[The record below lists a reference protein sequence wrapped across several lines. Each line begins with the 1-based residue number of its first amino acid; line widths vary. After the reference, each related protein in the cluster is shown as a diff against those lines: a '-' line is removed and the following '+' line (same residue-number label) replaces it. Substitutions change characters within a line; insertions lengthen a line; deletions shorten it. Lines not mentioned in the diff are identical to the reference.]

1 MVFSELEHHELAEAA
16 ESVGISQT
24 HFVFRFLK
32 NWFLEW
38 LAGFCPVPSW
48 RASLHRLRGVQ
59 IGNNAYIGYGV
70 IIDRVYPDKVSI
82 EDFAVVADR
91 CIITAHGCG
100 SIPLQHL
107 YPRQVKPVR
116 IGRGAW
122 LSPAC
127 IVIMGVEIGEEAVI
141 GTGAVVTRSIPPRSV
156 AVGVPARVIRTLDI
170 NLPAS
175 TSSGMPPG
183 TPSPDTSESSQAGR
197 SRGTGMFVP
206 MPLYPLVFEELFP

>member
-1 MVFSELEHHELAEAA
+1 LVFSELEHHELADAA
-16 ESVGISQT
+16 GSLGISRT
-24 HFVFRFLK
+24 RFVFRFLK

-48 RASLHRLRGVQ
+48 RASLHRWRGVQ

-156 AVGVPARVIRTLDI
+156 AIGVPARVIKTLDPSI
-170 NLPAS
+170 PAG
-175 TSSGMPPG
+175 TSPDMAPG
-183 TPSPDTSESSQAGR
+183 TPSRDTSGSSQTDR
-197 SRGTGMFVP
+197 SRGAGMFVP
-206 MPLYPLVFEELFP
+206 MPLYPLVVEELFP

>member
-1 MVFSELEHHELAEAA
+1 LVFSELEHHELADAA
-16 ESVGISQT
+16 GSLGISLT
-24 HFVFRFLK
+24 RFVFRFLK

-48 RASLHRLRGVQ
+48 RASLHRWRGVQ

-70 IIDRVYPDKVSI
+70 IIDRVYPEKITIGDY
-82 EDFAVVADR
+82 AVVADR

-127 IVIMGVEIGEEAVI
+127 IVIMGVEIGEFSVI
-141 GTGAVVTRSIPPRSV
+141 GTGAVVTRSIPPRSM

-170 NLPAS
+170 DLPPR
-175 TSSGMPPG
+175 TPTG
-183 TPSPDTSESSQAGR
+183 TPPEIAGQDTPGPS
-197 SRGTGMFVP
+197 
-206 MPLYPLVFEELFP
+206 

>member
-1 MVFSELEHHELAEAA
+1 LVFSDLEHHELEDAA
-16 ESVGISQT
+16 ESLGISQT
-24 HFVFRFLK
+24 RFVFRFLK

-48 RASLHRLRGVQ
+48 RATLHRWRGVR
-59 IGNNAYIGYGV
+59 IGENVYIGYDV
-70 IIDRVYPDKVSI
+70 IFDRVYPGMVTID
-82 EDFAVVADR
+82 DFAVVADR

-127 IVIMGVEIGEEAVI
+127 IVIMGVEIGEMSVI

-156 AVGVPARVIRTLDI
+156 AVGVPARVIKTLDTDI
-170 NLPAS
+170 PSS
-175 TSSGMPPG
+175 TSPNGAPG
-183 TPSPDTSESSQAGR
+183 TSSPDITGSSGSGR
-197 SRGTGMFVP
+197 SRGIGTFIP
-206 MPLYPLVFEELFP
+206 FTCFPLFDEELLL